1 MNSILERIYE
11 TSRVEDAEGN
21 LINPFPVA
29 TPRETGTI
37 LYELIQEYRCEKTLE
52 IGLAYGLSTLFIC
65 QAHRDK
71 TGGTHI
77 AIDPKQTKLW
87 KSIGLLNIKKA
98 GLEEYFRF
106 FESPSYEVLP
116 KLLLEGEKFDFAFID
131 GSHFF
136 DYTLVDFFYIDKLLP
151 VGKYVLFDDIWMP
164 GIRKVLHYIL
174 RNRNYE
180 IVKLKRESNF
190 SEYVKTII
198 SRSWQ
203 NPFERDYGGIKF
215 LPNNI
220 CLLKKISEDKRDWR
234 FHRSF

>member
-21 LINPFPVA
+21 LIDPFPVA

-37 LYELIQEYRCEKTLE
+37 LYDLIQEYQCKNTLE

-71 TGGTHI
+71 TEGNHI
-77 AIDPKQTKLW
+77 AIDPKQTQLW
-87 KSIGLLNIKKA
+87 KSIGLLNIKRA

-116 KLLLEGEKFDFAFID
+116 KLLWEREKFDLAFID

-180 IVKLKRESNF
+180 IVKLKKSSTL
-190 SEYVKTII
+190 SEYLTTII
-198 SRSWQ
+198 SRFWQ

-215 LPNNI
+215 LPNNV

-234 FHRSF
+234 LHRSF